1 MRNFMIKEI
10 IKKGSLIL
18 KKANI
23 TRSKHE
29 ARLILSKEIKKDE
42 AYTLIYSSQLISRK
56 KKDFFYKN
64 IYKRLFGKPISRI
77 LGFREF
83 YSRDFLIDK
92 NTLDPRSDSESMV
105 NLVLSLI
112 KITPKKKLKILD
124 LGTGTG
130 CLIISI
136 LLESKFLKHKKLT
149 GVGVD
154 VSKRALKVAIE
165 NKKKHN
171 LKSDLDFY
179 ASDWF
184 SCVKGKFDIIIS
196 NPPYIKTNEIINLSS
211 EVKNYDPFVSLNGG
225 ASGIECY
232 LKIHNEIR
240 KYLYNE
246 GYFCT
251 EIGLGQENQVKK
263 IFNQNGLCFRSNN
276 RDLSGRIRNQV
287 FQLRKNNLK
296 K

>member
-1 MRNFMIKEI
+1 MSNFMIKEI
-10 IKKGSLIL
+10 LKKGSLIL

-29 ARLILSKEIKKDE
+29 ARLILSKEINKDE
-42 AYTLIYSSQLISRK
+42 AYTLVNSSQLISQK

-64 IYKRLFGKPISRI
+64 IYKRLSGKPISRI
-77 LGFREF
+77 LGIREF
-83 YSRDFLIDK
+83 YSRDFLINK

-105 NLVLSLI
+105 NLVSNLI
-112 KITPKKKLKILD
+112 KISPKKKLKILD

-130 CLIISI
+130 CLVISI
-136 LLESKFLKHKKLT
+136 LLEGKFLTHKKLT

-154 VSKRALKVAIE
+154 VSKKALKIAIE

-179 ASDWF
+179 QSNWF
-184 SCVKGKFDIIIS
+184 SSVEGKFDIIIA
-196 NPPYIKTNEIINLSS
+196 NPPYIKTNEIANLSS
-211 EVKNYDPFVSLNGG
+211 EVKNYDPFISLNGG
-225 ASGIECY
+225 DSGIECY
-232 LKIHNEIR
+232 LKIHDKIR
-240 KYLYNE
+240 KYLFNG

-251 EIGLGQENQVKK
+251 EIGVGQENKVKK
-263 IFNQNGLCFRSNN
+263 IFNQNGLYFRSNN

>member
-1 MRNFMIKEI
+1 MRNFMMTEI
-10 IKKGSLIL
+10 LKKGSLIL
-18 KKANI
+18 KNANI
-23 TRSKHE
+23 SRSKHE

-42 AYTLIYSSQLISRK
+42 AYILVNHSKLISQK
-56 KKDFFYKN
+56 KKNFFYKN
-64 IYKRLFGKPISRI
+64 IYKRLIGKPISRI
-77 LGFREF
+77 LGYREF
-83 YSRDFLIDK
+83 YSRVFKINK

-105 NLVLSLI
+105 DLVLSLI
-112 KITPKKKLKILD
+112 KKSQKKELKILD

-136 LLESKFLKHKKLT
+136 LLESKFSMHKKLT

-154 VSKRALKVAIE
+154 ISKKALKIAFE

-179 ASDWF
+179 PSDWF
-184 SCVKGKFDIIIS
+184 SSVKGKFDIIIS
-196 NPPYIKTNEIINLSS
+196 NPPYIKTNEIFNLSS
-211 EVKNYDPFVSLNGG
+211 EVKNYDPFVSLDGG
-225 ASGIECY
+225 VTGIECY
-232 LKIHNEIR
+232 RKIQNEIR
-240 KYLYNE
+240 KYLYKG

-251 EIGLGQENQVKK
+251 EICVGHENKVKK
-263 IFNQNGLCFRSNN
+263 IFNQNGLYFISNN